1 MTQPTPPRPQS
12 APNQLLIDLGPVA
25 LFVVSY
31 NVLQRM
37 EALKDEAI
45 YIATG
50 LFIAATL
57 IAIAYCKLKHGR
69 IPPVLIVTGILVTG
83 FGGLTIALHDE
94 NFIRIKPTFAYL
106 FYAGAIFFSLIIRQ
120 NIWRLLFRHVFT
132 LPDRIWNV
140 LAIRWALFFAFM
152 AVVNEIIRT
161 QYPDFWVNSRLVVVF
176 PLILLFSFAN
186 VPLVLKHSQTDD
198 TDSKPENPQAPAA

>member
-1 MTQPTPPRPQS
+1 MTESQPPRAQPG
-12 APNQLLIDLGPVA
+12 PNQLLIDLGPVA

-37 EALKDEAI
+37 EAYKEEAI

-50 LFIAATL
+50 LFMAAT
-57 IAIAYCKLKHGR
+57 IAAIAYCKLKHGR
-69 IPPVLIVTGILVTG
+69 IPPVLIVTGILVTV

-94 NFIRIKPTFAYL
+94 TFIRIKPTFVYL
-106 FYAGAIFFSLIIRQ
+106 FYAAAIFFSLLIKQ

-140 LAIRWALFFAFM
+140 LAIRWGLFFVFM
-152 AVVNEIIRT
+152 AVVNEIIRN

-176 PLILLFSFAN
+176 PLILIFSFAN
-186 VPLVLKHSQTDD
+186 VPLVLKHSQTDE
-198 TDSKPENPQAPAA
+198 TEGK

>member
-1 MTQPTPPRPQS
+1 MTESQPPRAQPG
-12 APNQLLIDLGPVA
+12 PNQLLIDLGPVA

-37 EALKDEAI
+37 EAFKEEAI

-50 LFIAATL
+50 LFMAAT
-57 IAIAYCKLKHGR
+57 IAAIAYCKWKHGR
-69 IPPVLIVTGILVTG
+69 IPPVLIVTGILVTV

-94 NFIRIKPTFAYL
+94 TFIRIKPTFVYL
-106 FYAGAIFFSLIIRQ
+106 FYAAAIFFSLLIGQ

-140 LAIRWALFFAFM
+140 LAIRWALFFIFM
-152 AVVNEIIRT
+152 AVVNEIIRN

-176 PLILLFSFAN
+176 PLILVFSFVN
-186 VPLVLKHSQTDD
+186 VPLVLKHSQTEESDGK
-198 TDSKPENPQAPAA
+198 TDNPEAPTA

>member
-1 MTQPTPPRPQS
+1 MTESSSPRPPG
-12 APNQLLIDLGPVA
+12 PNQLLIDLGPVA

-31 NVLQRM
+31 NVLLRM
-37 EALKDEAI
+37 EAFKDDAI

-57 IAIAYCKLKHGR
+57 LAIGYCRLKHGR
-69 IPPVLIVTGILVTG
+69 IPPVLIVTGILVTA
-83 FGGLTIALHDE
+83 FGGLTIALHDD

-106 FYAGAIFFSLIIRQ
+106 FYAAAIFVSLIMRQ

-132 LPDRIWNV
+132 LPDKIWNV
-140 LAIRWALFFAFM
+140 LAIRWACFFVFM
-152 AVVNEIIRT
+152 ALVNEIIRT
-161 QYPDFWVNSRLVVVF
+161 QFPDFWVNSRLLVVF

-186 VPLVLKHSQTDD
+186 VPLVLKHSQADE
-198 TDSKPENPQAPAA
+198 SENKPDNPEAPAA